1 MGRDVETR
9 ARLERLRARIRGWR
23 LSRPK
28 PRRMPEP
35 LWQEAGALAAR
46 MGVSHVA
53 AELGLGYES
62 LKSRAS
68 ECPSAVVSAG
78 FVEVTGAQVLGER
91 PVAVAPVIELMDADG
106 TRLTI
111 TLPAATH
118 LEVTAVVTALRR
130 RS

>member
-1 MGRDVETR
+1 MGREVETR

-53 AELGLGYES
+53 AELGLGYEP
-62 LKSRAS
+62 LKARAS
-68 ECPSAVVSAG
+68 GGSGAVAAG
-78 FVEVTGAQVLGER
+78 FIEVSGAQLLGER
-91 PVAVAPVIELMDADG
+91 PAAAGPVIELMDADG

-111 TLPAATH
+111 TLPAASH
-118 LEVTAVVTALRR
+118 LEVAALVAALRR
-130 RS
+130 RA